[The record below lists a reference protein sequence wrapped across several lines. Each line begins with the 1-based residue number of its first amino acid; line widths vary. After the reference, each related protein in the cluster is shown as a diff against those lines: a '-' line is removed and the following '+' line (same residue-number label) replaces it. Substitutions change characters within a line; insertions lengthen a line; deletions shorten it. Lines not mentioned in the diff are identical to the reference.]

1 MGRLIRAEWLKLR
14 TIWVGLL
21 MLAGTLGYTL
31 LQALATILTAGRV
44 EGTFP
49 LDSSEGVRLVLAAPT
64 RGFVFITVL
73 GILAMAGEFRHQT
86 VTGTFLQC
94 PDRGR
99 VVAAKLALLALV
111 GVAFAALAIALTC
124 AIALPWLAVKR
135 VDIGGFGHDIL
146 LLVAGMLLAG
156 ALYGVLGVGV
166 GALIRNQVAAVVV
179 AVLWI
184 TLADALLVGLAPVV
198 GRWTP
203 GGALAA
209 LSLAPVTRGA
219 TRYLPLWAGGLL
231 LAAYGVAFALAGTR
245 FVVRRDVT

>member
-1 MGRLIRAEWLKLR
+1 VGRLIRAEWLKLR
-14 TIWVGLL
+14 TIWVALV
-21 MLAGTLGYTL
+21 MLAGTLGYTV
-31 LQALATILTAGRV
+31 LQTVATILTAGRV

-49 LDSSEGVRLVLAAPT
+49 LDSSEGVRLVLGAPT
-64 RGFVFITVL
+64 RGLVFIVVL

-86 VTGTFLQC
+86 VTGTFLVC

-111 GVAFAALAIALTC
+111 GLAFTALATALTC

-135 VDIGGFGHDIL
+135 VHLGGFSHDIL
-146 LLVAGMLLAG
+146 LIVVGLLLAG
-156 ALYGVLGVGV
+156 ALAGVLGVGV

-184 TLADALLVGLAPVV
+184 TVADALLVGLAPVV

-203 GGALAA
+203 GGAVAA
-209 LSLAPVTRGA
+209 LSLTPVTRG
-219 TRYLPLWAGGLL
+219 TTQYLPVWAAALL